1 MRLVSGALV
10 SHITPH
16 KLITLF
22 QNLEFGIFLRKE
34 RPAGAGSE
42 GVPGAVGGAVS
53 WHSFHNHLSLTHTR
67 SHLFDSSQLYKPSHK
82 MPPKRLHILQPLT
95 SQPWQLTTV
104 ARRHFASSS
113 EPKTNHQKR
122 TKPSLYNRLF
132 PKAST
137 PQPSKASP
145 LGNTTTA
152 TAAQNDDPEPPRISL
167 HDDQELGEWLKQ
179 LQSTFADDT
188 TTTTTTDKDP
198 NAPTVLILSAPR
210 DLLESDFYR
219 VSPSGQHVQ
228 GWTSGPDKGS
238 LPPPPFLAPPQ
249 RLTASYTPPPP
260 PPPPPLPNPHL
271 LPLLP
276 LPPLTPILPLPPQN
290 PTLPL
295 PLRPPTPSPL
305 PFFPLPL
312 IHTSLPH
319 PPSHP
324 DHNLLHPPLV
334 KPSNLLPNQHPPKDQ
349 PSPST
354 TNPPTLFRCPST
366 GSREFHP
373 PPPEQRQA
381 HTPVSIPSDPKRR
394 RTLGDTPQN
403 QEKGRHHTAEG
414 DDELCRIARVA
425 K

>member
-1 MRLVSGALV
+1 
-10 SHITPH
+10 
-16 KLITLF
+16 
-22 QNLEFGIFLRKE
+22 
-34 RPAGAGSE
+34 
-42 GVPGAVGGAVS
+42 
-53 WHSFHNHLSLTHTR
+53 
-67 SHLFDSSQLYKPSHK
+67 

-228 GWTSGPDKGS
+228 GWTSGPDKVIQHRTPHHLSPTEIFYLFFPSRPSALSYLS
-238 LPPPPFLAPPQ
+238 LLKTQHSLSRSALLSRLSSPPPPTPQSIPHSLIPPHIPTITSSIHPLSSLQTSFL
-249 RLTASYTPPPP
+249 TST
-260 PPPPPLPNPHL
+260 LPKTNQARL
-271 LPLLP
+271 LPIPQPFSDVPQQAAGNFILLR
-276 LPPLTPILPLPPQN
+276 LSNGKLTPRYLSHLIQNDDAPWGILPK
-290 PTLPL
+290 TRKKGAIT
-295 PLRPPTPSPL
+295 PLRATMSYVGL
-305 PFFPLPL
+305 PE
-312 IHTSLPH
+312 SQN
-319 PPSHP
+319 
-324 DHNLLHPPLV
+324 DN
-334 KPSNLLPNQHPPKDQ
+334 
-349 PSPST
+349 
-354 TNPPTLFRCPST
+354 ST
-366 GSREFHP
+366 GDTGGKKKKGEEIKVYSRFLIGFDHP
-373 PPPEQRQA
+373 SEAKRFARCWHKKEVVDQVRGQRMVCN
-381 HTPVSIPSDPKRR
+381 TTV
-394 RTLGDTPQN
+394 LW
-403 QEKGRHHTAEG
+403 
-414 DDELCRIARVA
+414 
-425 K
+425 

>member
-1 MRLVSGALV
+1 
-10 SHITPH
+10 
-16 KLITLF
+16 
-22 QNLEFGIFLRKE
+22 
-34 RPAGAGSE
+34 
-42 GVPGAVGGAVS
+42 
-53 WHSFHNHLSLTHTR
+53 
-67 SHLFDSSQLYKPSHK
+67 
-82 MPPKRLHILQPLT
+82 MPPKRLQILQPLT

-104 ARRHFASSS
+104 ARRHFTSSS

-188 TTTTTTDKDP
+188 TTTTTTDKNP

-228 GWTSGPDKGS
+228 GWTSGPDKVIQHRTPHHLS
-238 LPPPPFLAPPQ
+238 PTEIFYLFFPSRPSALSYLSLLKTQHSLSRSALLSRLSSPLPPPP
-249 RLTASYTPPPP
+249 
-260 PPPPPLPNPHL
+260 
-271 LPLLP
+271 
-276 LPPLTPILPLPPQN
+276 
-290 PTLPL
+290 
-295 PLRPPTPSPL
+295 
-305 PFFPLPL
+305 

-334 KPSNLLPNQHPPKDQ
+334 KPSNLLPNHHPPKDQ

-373 PPPEQRQA
+373 PPPEQRQT